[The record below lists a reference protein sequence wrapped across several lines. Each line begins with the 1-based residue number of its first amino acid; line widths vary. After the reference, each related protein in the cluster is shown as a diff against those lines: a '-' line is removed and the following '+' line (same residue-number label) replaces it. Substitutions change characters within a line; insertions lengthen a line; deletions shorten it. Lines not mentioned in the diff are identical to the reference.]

1 MQLIL
6 AILFVLLLLYIIRLM
21 AYRSAWKKIPIFRQ
35 ELPSIENK
43 IWLSIII
50 PARNEADNIKI
61 CLDSL
66 SKQSLN
72 PSVFEIIVVDDRSED
87 STVEIVE
94 QFSMPNLSL
103 IRMSDFPETV
113 NSGAPKKSAIEK
125 AIGRARGQW
134 IVTTDADCIFN
145 EKWLST
151 ILSFYQTNPADLL
164 VMPVLIDP
172 VKSVLNRFESL
183 DFLTLQAVT
192 AAGAQS
198 GKLNMCNGANL
209 SYSKKIFEQVRG
221 FEGINHVASGD
232 DMLLMEK
239 IKTAGGRIHYL
250 LSPEVIVKTNPVKN
264 LKAFIH
270 QRRRWAGKS
279 ASYSDSNIKLTLLL
293 VYSMNLFFLIAGLGW
308 LMVAYKHIDC
318 IPVGSVPTFF
328 LSMLALKLLT
338 EWIFLYPVASFYY
351 KKNLFIELLLFQPLH
366 IPYIVATGFLG
377 LLGKYEWKGRRLK

>member
-50 PARNEADNIKI
+50 PARNEADKIKI

-87 STVEIVE
+87 GTAEIVK

-113 NSGAPKKSAIEK
+113 NSSAPKKSAIEK

-338 EWIFLYPVASFYY
+338 EWIFLYPVASFYN